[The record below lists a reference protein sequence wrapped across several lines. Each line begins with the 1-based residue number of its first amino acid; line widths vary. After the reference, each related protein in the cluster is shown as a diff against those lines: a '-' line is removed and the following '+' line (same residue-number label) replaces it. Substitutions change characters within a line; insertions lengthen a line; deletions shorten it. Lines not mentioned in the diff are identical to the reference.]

1 MLLPADGQ
9 CSLDAMRTG
18 GERAFRVSAHN
29 AHRRR
34 MKAAG
39 SDGVFNGQD
48 GGKRLVLGDHSSS
61 TEPGGFGGFA
71 QNPRNRLRMKNN
83 FCREEGLIVAGTARV
98 AFARNIGGG
107 QSSTDAG
114 LPYRR
119 NNVEFCQSSMRVGR
133 EDRPGMEQIGET
145 SQQVIGVESLACNVT
160 ARAFMRN
167 SLADNLH
174 ATASSSCS
182 HQNFSSSDCASARR

>member
-1 MLLPADGQ
+1 MLLSADGQ
-9 CSLDAMRTG
+9 LSLDAMGAG
-18 GERAFRVSAHN
+18 GERVLRVSTHN

-39 SDGVFNGQD
+39 GDCIFNGQD

-61 TEPGGFGGFA
+61 TEPGGFEGFA

-98 AFARNIGGG
+98 AFARNVGGR

-119 NNVEFCQSSMRVGR
+119 
-133 EDRPGMEQIGET
+133 
-145 SQQVIGVESLACNVT
+145 
-160 ARAFMRN
+160 
-167 SLADNLH
+167 
-174 ATASSSCS
+174 
-182 HQNFSSSDCASARR
+182 